1 MKTYND
7 GMETLKVVRCP
18 AGLYIVKGLPFMQNA
33 TASKV
38 VAQNFL
44 ESWATKHKLRAG
56 YDLDADMYDECN
68 ESVCRMCIAWNR
80 ENKKCERL

>member
-7 GMETLKVVRCP
+7 GMEILKVVRCP

-33 TASKV
+33 TASKL

-56 YDLDADMYDECN
+56 DDLDADMYKDCGAE
-68 ESVCRMCIAWNR
+68 VCRMCIAWNGQR
-80 ENKKCERL
+80 CERDV

>member
-7 GMETLKVVRCP
+7 GIEVLKVVRCP

-56 YDLDADMYDECN
+56 YDLDADMYKDCGTE
-68 ESVCRMCIAWNR
+68 VCRMCIAWNGKR
-80 ENKKCERL
+80 CERNV